1 MRKICVYCASS
12 PKAADSY
19 KDSAS
24 KIAKVLVDNG
34 YEVIYGGGSIGLM
47 GAVADSV
54 LASNGKITGVIPK
67 FMQEL
72 EWGHP
77 DVEMIEVENMHERKK
92 IMLEMA
98 DGVVALAGGCGTFE
112 EIIEAITWKRLG
124 LFDGPA
130 VFLNTNNY
138 YDPIIEQLNKAVDEN
153 FMNPEHRD
161 LWSVIQ
167 TPDEIVANLK
177 SYIPIEN
184 PLSSAAVQS

>member
-1 MRKICVYCASS
+1 MRKICIYCASS
-12 PKAADSY
+12 PKAADYY

-24 KIAKVLVDNG
+24 EIAKVLVDNG

-77 DVEMIEVENMHERKK
+77 DVEMIEVDNMHERKK

-177 SYIPIEN
+177 SYKPIEN
-184 PLSSAAVQS
+184 PLNSAAVQS